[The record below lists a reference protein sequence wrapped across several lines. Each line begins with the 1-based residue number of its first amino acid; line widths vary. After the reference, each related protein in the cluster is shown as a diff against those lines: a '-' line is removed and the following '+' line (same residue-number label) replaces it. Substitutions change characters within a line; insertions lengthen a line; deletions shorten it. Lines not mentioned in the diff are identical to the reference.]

1 MDWFVVLL
9 AATAIVRGMGAG
21 IIYDSALVSP
31 PIRRRIGITAYAD
44 YLRANLTGLGGKSY
58 VTVAWAGALLTIG
71 TTIAAFLTGQPAPVT
86 WWTVGSL
93 AATVLAFLGTGL
105 ALPALFR
112 ATRTVDQTRA
122 ADQKGHLERLLDR
135 YARWYA
141 FSAVWQAL
149 AFLAAVAA
157 LAVR

>member
-1 MDWFVVLL
+1 MDWFVILL
-9 AATAIVRGMGAG
+9 VVTAVVRGMGAG

-31 PIRRRIGITAYAD
+31 PLRRRIGPVAYAQ
-44 YLRANLTGLGGKSY
+44 YLRANLAGFGGKSY
-58 VTVAWAGALLTIG
+58 VTVAWAGALLTLG
-71 TTIAAFLTGQPAPVT
+71 ATVAAFGTHQPAAVT

-93 AATVLAFLGTGL
+93 AATVLAFVGTGL

-112 ATRTVDQTRA
+112 VTRTAEQRE
-122 ADQKGHLERLLDR
+122 HLTPLLNR

-149 AFLAAVAA
+149 AFLAAVVA